1 MIYYS
6 YIINLRGEAV
16 DQSLIHSIESVV
28 IDWTHQIHDIIKK
41 DSARPILDGLDP
53 HPMFEV
59 ELSTWKVVFNFCKDF
74 DLTTNILIS
83 NLLLL
88 SLTSSK
94 SFLRPEMRVALL
106 IAKLMGVKGRRI

>member
-59 ELSTWKVVFNFCKDF
+59 EFWISKYNNLDNIFEQVYENVKLCKQKI
-74 DLTTNILIS
+74 N
-83 NLLLL
+83 
-88 SLTSSK
+88 
-94 SFLRPEMRVALL
+94 
-106 IAKLMGVKGRRI
+106 